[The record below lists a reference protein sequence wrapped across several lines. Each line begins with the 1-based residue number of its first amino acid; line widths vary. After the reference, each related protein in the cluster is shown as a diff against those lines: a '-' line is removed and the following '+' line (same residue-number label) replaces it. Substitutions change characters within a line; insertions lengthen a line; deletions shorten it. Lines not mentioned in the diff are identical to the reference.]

1 MYTTSP
7 KAQENTKGKKA
18 EKKVRLGKKE
28 STKKCYFLGTVS

>member
-18 EKKVRLGKKE
+18 EKKVRLGKKRVLRNAIF
-28 STKKCYFLGTVS
+28 KAL